1 MLTMNQPID
10 WSAVLETSTGAPARL
25 VSGPDYLGNF
35 TVEGDFGRGVERRY
49 CSDNGVDV
57 SSVARFVRP
66 VALSR
71 ASAALSRASAAR
83 CGAAWPGH
91 PVTMPPVAMGTLAR
105 RCVAPKASRSIPVQW

>member
-1 MLTMNQPID
+1 MNQPID

-66 VALSR
+66 AT
-71 ASAALSRASAAR
+71 LSRASAAR
-83 CGAAWPGH
+83 CGRAWPGH

-105 RCVAPKASRSIPVQW
+105 RCVAPKASRSIPAQW